1 MPSIRKTPLI
11 LTAMTIEAR
20 AVERELADF
29 GLRAQ
34 AVGMKACKLPLDAMF
49 GGFSCVVMAGLG
61 GALDP
66 TLRIG
71 DVIIDHQIP
80 EYEIDSSPQYPLM
93 RLNQGLIHTVDR
105 LICSPEEKSSL
116 FEETGAQVVD
126 MENAIVRRA
135 AENAGLPFIGIRAV
149 SDTAA
154 QSIDQEVVGLVD
166 DMGRPRP
173 IAAMKLIARRPRMA
187 GQLKRLN
194 TDTQVALKSLRLA
207 VREVIELLQRNTAA

>member
-1 MPSIRKTPLI
+1 MPRIGKTPLI

-34 AVGMKACKLPLDAMF
+34 TIGIKACKLPLDAMF
-49 GGFSCVVMAGLG
+49 GDFSCVVMAGLG

-71 DVIIDHQIP
+71 DVVVDHQIP
-80 EYEIDSSPQYPLM
+80 EYKIGSTPQYPLM
-93 RLNQGLIHTVDR
+93 RFNPGLIHTVDR
-105 LICSPEEKSSL
+105 LICSPQEKSSL

-135 AENAGLPFIGIRAV
+135 AENAGLPFIGIRSV
-149 SDTAA
+149 SDTAQ
-154 QSIDQEVVGLVD
+154 QSIDQDIVGLVD
-166 DMGRPRP
+166 DMGRPGP
-173 IAAMKLIARRPRMA
+173 IAAMKLIARRPRIA

-194 TDTQVALKSLRLA
+194 ADTQVALKSLRLA
-207 VREVIELLQRNTAA
+207 VREVIELLRKNSAA